1 MFTGIVKGLGKIQKI
16 EQLPGLHKIDVE
28 LPLGAEEGVE
38 LGASIA
44 NDGVCLTVA
53 HINGRVV
60 RFDVMQETLNKT
72 TIGSLKEG
80 DQVNIERAAKDGQE
94 VGGHI
99 LSGHIDTTIEVSK
112 IERPENN
119 YVIHFKVPKEWMQ
132 YIFAKGY
139 IGLNGASLT
148 IASVNKAENTF
159 TVWLI
164 PETLRLTTFG
174 HKKIG
179 DKINLEVER
188 ATQVIVETVQRYL
201 DEKLASLLPGLTK
214 SNSDD
219 SPTLA

>member
-148 IASVNKAENTF
+148 IASVNKAEN
-159 TVWLI
+159 
-164 PETLRLTTFG
+164 
-174 HKKIG
+174 
-179 DKINLEVER
+179 N
-188 ATQVIVETVQRYL
+188 
-201 DEKLASLLPGLTK
+201 
-214 SNSDD
+214 
-219 SPTLA
+219 

>member
-1 MFTGIVKGLGKIQKI
+1 MFTGIVKGLGKVIKI
-16 EQLPGLHKIDVE
+16 ERLPGLHRIDVE
-28 LPLGAEEGVE
+28 LPEGAEHGVE

-72 TIGSLKEG
+72 TIGSLKENG
-80 DQVNIERAAKDGQE
+80 FVNIERAAKDGQE

-112 IERPENN
+112 IEQPENN

-148 IASVNKAENTF
+148 IASVNKSENSF

-174 HKKIG
+174 HKKVG

-201 DEKLASLLPGLTK
+201 DEKLSGLIPGLK
-214 SNSDD
+214 KANSDE

>member
-16 EQLPGLHKIDVE
+16 ERLPGLHKIDVE

-72 TIGSLKEG
+72 TVGLLKEG

-119 YVIHFKVPKEWMQ
+119 YVIHFKVPKAWMQ

-174 HKKIG
+174 QKKIG

-201 DEKLASLLPGLTK
+201 DEKLTSLLPGLK
-214 SNSDD
+214 MSNSDD